1 MCRGLLLQL
10 VEFKVFTF
18 YIQVETDSKK
28 VSVMAV
34 LPVYLYGTKV
44 LKTKARPVK
53 DLSNSIIKLIYDM
66 VETMHASNGMGL
78 AANQVGSLH
87 RVVTVDIS
95 SVDEKDRDSSE
106 PELKL
111 TSPGLPR
118 KVVMINPEVLE
129 REGSWKMEEG
139 CLSIPE
145 VRGEV
150 ERAEKIRVKFR
161 DPNFDEKE
169 LLADGLL
176 ARVMLH
182 EIDHLDG
189 ILFTEL
195 LTPEGK
201 TSVKA
206 DLKRIKLGNVETSYP
221 IVTAEEE

>member
-1 MCRGLLLQL
+1 
-10 VEFKVFTF
+10 
-18 YIQVETDSKK
+18 
-28 VSVMAV
+28 MAV

-53 DLSNSIIKLIYDM
+53 DLSNNIIKLIYDM

-87 RVVTVDIS
+87 RVVTIDIS
-95 SVDEKDRDSSE
+95 EVNEDEREESHDQ
-106 PELKL
+106 LKK

-129 REGSWKMEEG
+129 REGAWKMEEG
-139 CLSIPE
+139 CLSIPD
-145 VRGEV
+145 VRGKV
-150 ERAEKIRVKFR
+150 ERAERIRVKFR

-169 LLADGLL
+169 LEADGLL

-195 LTPEGK
+195 LNPED
-201 TSVKA
+201 KA
-206 DLKRIKLGNVETSYP
+206 AIKVDLKNIRQGDVETSYP

>member
-1 MCRGLLLQL
+1 
-10 VEFKVFTF
+10 
-18 YIQVETDSKK
+18 
-28 VSVMAV
+28 MAN
-34 LPVYLYGTKV
+34 LPIYLYGAKV
-44 LKTKARPVK
+44 LKAKARPVK
-53 DLSNSIIKLIYDM
+53 ELNNNIIKLIYDM
-66 VETMHASNGMGL
+66 VETMHAANGMGL

-95 SVDEKDRDSSE
+95 EVDEKERKESDEQLRT
-106 PELKL
+106 
-111 TSPGLPR
+111 TSPDLPR

-145 VRGEV
+145 VRGRV

-161 DPNFDEKE
+161 DPNFEVKE
-169 LLADGLL
+169 LMADGLL

-195 LTPEGK
+195 LDPAE
-201 TSVKA
+201 KA
-206 DLKRIKLGNVETSYP
+206 PLKVDLKRIKDGDVETSYP
-221 IVTAEEE
+221 VVTAKEE